1 MRFLRSAIAAFSC
14 FSAIP
19 MPYISWDDDTMRF
32 MMAMFPLVGIVIG
45 CLLGLWWW
53 VADACG
59 FGLLLRAVGL
69 TLIPIIVSGGIHM
82 DGFADV
88 IDASASHADQVRR
101 QEILK
106 DPHAGAFAILG
117 VCSYLLASVAFVS
130 EVSSEHLLALCCVPV
145 VSRCLSGLATVLL
158 RPARTS
164 GMYAAERGSA
174 DRYVSV
180 IILVVFLMSAG
191 AILCL
196 RDLVVGVSMLVVAA
210 AVLVAVKT
218 YADRAFGG
226 MSGDL
231 AGFFLQVAELSM
243 VVCIALVGKLV

>member
-1 MRFLRSAIAAFSC
+1 MKFLRSVIAAFSC

-32 MMAMFPLVGIVIG
+32 MMAAFPLVGVVIG
-45 CLLGLWWW
+45 CLLGLWWQ
-53 VADACG
+53 VADVLG
-59 FGLLLRAVGL
+59 FGLLLRSVGL
-69 TLIPIIVSGGIHM
+69 TLIPIVVSGGIHM

-88 IDASASHADQVRR
+88 IDAHASHADQARR
-101 QEILK
+101 REILK
-106 DPHAGAFAILG
+106 DPHAGAFAIVG

-130 EVSSEHLLALCCVPV
+130 EVTAGHLLTLCCVPV

-174 DRYVSV
+174 DRRVSV
-180 IILVVFLMSAG
+180 VILGVLLVSMGTL
-191 AILCL
+191 LCL
-196 RDLVVGVSMLVVAA
+196 CDPVVGLSMIAAA
-210 AVLVAVKT
+210 AVTLAVVKS
-218 YADRAFGG
+218 YANRAFGG

-231 AGFFLQVAELSM
+231 AGFFLQVAELLM
-243 VVCIALVGKLV
+243 IVCIAIVGKLV

>member
-19 MPYISWDDDTMRF
+19 MPYLHWDDDTMRF
-32 MMAMFPLVGIVIG
+32 MMAMFPLVGVVIG
-45 CLLGLWWW
+45 CFLGLWWR
-53 VADACG
+53 VADALG

-69 TLIPIIVSGGIHM
+69 ALVPIVVSGGIHM

-88 IDASASHADQVRR
+88 IDASASHADQARR

-117 VCSYLLASVAFVS
+117 VSSYLLASVAFVS
-130 EVSSEHLLALCCVPV
+130 EVTADHLLALCCVPV

-158 RPARTS
+158 RPARTT

-174 DRYVSV
+174 DRRVSV
-180 IILVVFLMSAG
+180 AILALCLMSVG
-191 AILCL
+191 VILCL
-196 RDLVVGVSMLVVAA
+196 CDLVVGLVMLVASAA
-210 AVLVAVKT
+210 TLLAVRI

-231 AGFFLQVAELSM
+231 AGFFLQVAELLM
-243 VVCIALVGKLV
+243 IVCIAIVGKLV